1 MQFEGG
7 FCLKDALK
15 THFSARQTAKI
26 APQNEANK
34 RVMWCRRSRRHMET
48 ARMYRLVC
56 TNRDS
61 VSHKR
66 NSISIWHK
74 LISNHNFRQ
83 KIKADE
89 KCKLWG
95 THCIVRRGSMAVS
108 TERSSVHSRGVYN
121 ASAIAR

>member
-1 MQFEGG
+1 MQFEGS
-7 FCLKDALK
+7 FFLQDRFLDRIFRHEKLQIKA
-15 THFSARQTAKI
+15 S
-26 APQNEANK
+26 QNETNK
-34 RVMWCRRSRRHMET
+34 RVMWRRRSRRHMET

-56 TNRDS
+56 TNRHN
-61 VSHKR
+61 VSHQR
-66 NSISIWHK
+66 NSIKIWHK

-108 TERSSVHSRGVYN
+108 TERSSYIRAGLQ
-121 ASAIAR
+121 R